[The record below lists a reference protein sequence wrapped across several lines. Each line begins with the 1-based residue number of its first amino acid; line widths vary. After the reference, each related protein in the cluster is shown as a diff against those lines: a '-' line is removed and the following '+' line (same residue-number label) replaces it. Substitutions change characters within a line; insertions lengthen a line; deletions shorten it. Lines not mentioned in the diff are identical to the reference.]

1 MREIVNRKLAKSRK
15 DLEDISEATDISV
28 LRVTRQSGINQSF
41 ANVLL
46 CCFLHLHLL
55 IHSAW
60 LISIFMYVVDNI
72 KRMYSYLEEDK
83 QFKGNLIKFVETNF
97 LLSRNLCR
105 RYACLLF
112 FLYSKFNI
120 TSKKRLLKLSCF
132 AVENSCALIIAFM
145 LPDSMQFNRVSSLS
159 LFIV

>member
-1 MREIVNRKLAKSRK
+1 
-15 DLEDISEATDISV
+15 
-28 LRVTRQSGINQSF
+28 
-41 ANVLL
+41 
-46 CCFLHLHLL
+46 
-55 IHSAW
+55 
-60 LISIFMYVVDNI
+60 MYVVDNI

-120 TSKKRLLKLSCF
+120 TSKKRLLKLSCV
-132 AVENSCALIIAFM
+132 AVEKSCALIIAFI
-145 LPDSMQFNRVSSLS
+145 LPDSMQFNKVSSLP